1 MKLDEKVKAQR
12 QIKGMERKRSAMRL
26 NLFKLQD
33 EADERKEKLIEE
45 IEGRLRQKI
54 KTEELFVMKWKML

>member
-1 MKLDEKVKAQR
+1 
-12 QIKGMERKRSAMRL
+12 MRL

-45 IEGRLRQKI
+45 IEGRLRQKLES
-54 KTEELFVMKWKML
+54 KELFLIKWRLI

>member
-1 MKLDEKVKAQR
+1 MHLH
-12 QIKGMERKRSAMRL
+12 
-26 NLFKLQD
+26 LFKLPD